1 MINRPELLALE
12 FYKSRPFKGSDK
24 GIRYMIQKDV
34 DGFLKD
40 EQVLFY
46 IDEFADSGI
55 NMYVKFYATIEKFFD
70 AKWDAMWKLKK
81 AFDEN
86 GIEIPF
92 NQVDVH
98 MRQ

>member
-1 MINRPELLALE
+1 
-12 FYKSRPFKGSDK
+12 
-24 GIRYMIQKDV
+24 
-34 DGFLKD
+34 
-40 EQVLFY
+40 
-46 IDEFADSGI
+46 
-55 NMYVKFYATIEKFFD
+55 MYVKFYARIEKFFD

-98 MRQ
+98 MIPCKNQGNRV